1 MQPYQIGLLIVG
13 FIFFILVI
21 IAFFTKKDFGKYTQY
36 MTPVLKALD
45 SVMVA
50 VGDIF
55 PEDSAL
61 KTISTVISAGI
72 QAAGYAEELW
82 LQSQINK
89 DERPAH
95 AQDYIA
101 KILAEAGIEV
111 NSNVNVMIAGIIA
124 IVCFL
129 MPHYSEEKEG
139 E

>member
-1 MQPYQIGLLIVG
+1 MEPYQIGLLIVG

-36 MTPVLKALD
+36 ITPVLKALD
-45 SVMVA
+45 SVMAA

-55 PEDSAL
+55 PENNTL
-61 KTISTVISAGI
+61 KTISTVISASI

-82 LQSQINK
+82 LQDQINK

-95 AQDYIA
+95 AQDYIT
-101 KILAEAGIEV
+101 KILTEAGIEV
-111 NSNVNVMIAGIIA
+111 NSNINTMIAGVIA
-124 IVCFL
+124 IACFL
-129 MPHYSEEKEG
+129 MPHYPEEKEG